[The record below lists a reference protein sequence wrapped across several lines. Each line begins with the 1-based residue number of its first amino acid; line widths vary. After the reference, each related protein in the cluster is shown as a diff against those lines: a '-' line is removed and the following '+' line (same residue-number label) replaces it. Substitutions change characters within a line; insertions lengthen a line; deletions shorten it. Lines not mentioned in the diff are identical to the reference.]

1 MNNHAQT
8 KFNLTG
14 MSSNCPME
22 WQRVTARNAINEIQ
36 QLRQRNDTQ
45 CASIED
51 LHDQRRVWTNA
62 NLDLATQVTSRNL
75 RVFDLNNEIAES
87 KEDTRVMA
95 DQRDVARAEIERIE
109 QVNDRACAEI
119 CGLADRLDIV
129 TAERDAAVAQAVD
142 ALSRSISP
150 PVFLNTDEYCDKL
163 MSERNT
169 AQQEVA
175 RLLAVTKDD
184 THTIELARTRIEYL
198 QGQLRQAVEAIDHQS
213 DNVATIKRL
222 REANEHYG
230 KMDRGAIERAKLD
243 NDAMHAELERVRK
256 VATARYH
263 RIDALLLDLEVAR
276 KLATDYAATLDE
288 AREDAKAIVENVN
301 EYLPDADGDCDFCG

>member
-45 CASIED
+45 CKSIED
-51 LHDQRRVWTNA
+51 LHEQRRVWTNA

-75 RVFDLNNEIAES
+75 RVHQLNNEIAEAV
-87 KEDTRVMA
+87 EDTRVMMN
-95 DQRDVARAEIERIE
+95 QRDDARTEINR
-109 QVNDRACAEI
+109 VVKLNDGACAEI
-119 CGLADRLDIV
+119 CSLADRLDLM
-129 TAERDAAVAQAVD
+129 TAECDAVKAQAVD

-150 PVFLNTDEYCDKL
+150 PVFINSDEYCDTL
-163 MSERNT
+163 IRERDT
-169 AQQEVA
+169 ARDEVA
-175 RLLAVTKDD
+175 HLIEATRQD
-184 THTIELARTRIEYL
+184 THTIELARTRIESLSY
-198 QGQLRQAVEAIDHQS
+198 QLRQAVEAIDHQS

-230 KMDRGAIERAKLD
+230 KMDRTAIERAKLT
-243 NDAMHAELERVRK
+243 NEAMRAELERVRK
-256 VATARYH
+256 VATVRYE
-263 RIDALLLDLEVAR
+263 RINILHTERDEAR
-276 KLATDYAATLDE
+276 KLVTVYAEALDE
-288 AREDAKAIVENVN
+288 ARDDAKAIVENVN
-301 EYLPDADGDCDFCG
+301 EYVPDTDTDPACDW